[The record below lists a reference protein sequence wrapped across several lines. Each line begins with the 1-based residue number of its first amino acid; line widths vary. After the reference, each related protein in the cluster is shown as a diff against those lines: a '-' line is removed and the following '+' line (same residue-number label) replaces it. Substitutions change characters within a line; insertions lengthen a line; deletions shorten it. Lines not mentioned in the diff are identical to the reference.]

1 MTVYILIGIFIAS
14 LVALVKGADFLLTG
28 AERIGKFFKL
38 PPFVIGA
45 LIVGIGTSLPELAS
59 SISAILSP
67 EAGSNEI
74 VIANAVGSN
83 IANILLVAGLSAVMG
98 RVALK
103 GAKSKLTG
111 NKIVSTKNLLNLEAP
126 LLVISTVLFLGVVY
140 DGVVNRGEAVLIT
153 AAFLVYL
160 GYLLFHESDDEE
172 EEVEDDGEKVDKLV
186 WKDYAFLAGGSALL
200 GLGANYLIDSVVQ
213 LSQIWNIKP
222 ALISASAIA
231 IGTSLPEILVSV
243 GAVMRGRMDVAFGNV
258 FGSNVFNMLMLVGTI
273 GLFTNL
279 PVDQTTLSIGLP
291 FLAITT
297 FIFFVSVTSRKIY
310 VWEGLMFLIFYAFFI
325 MKLFGLA

>member
-1 MTVYILIGIFIAS
+1 MEVIILIGIFILS
-14 LVALVKGADFLLTG
+14 LVALVKGADFLLSG
-28 AERIGKFFKL
+28 AERIGMYFKL
-38 PPFVIGA
+38 PAFVIGA

-59 SISAILSP
+59 SISAVL
-67 EAGSNEI
+67 ADTGEI
-74 VIANAVGSN
+74 VVANAVGSN
-83 IANILLVAGLSAVMG
+83 IANILLVAGLSAVVG
-98 RVALK
+98 RAVAK
-103 GAKSKLTG
+103 NGKSKVTG

-126 LLVISTVLFLGVVY
+126 LLVISTVLFLGVAF
-140 DGVVNRGEAVLIT
+140 DGIINRGEAVLIT

-160 GYLLFHESDDEE
+160 GYLLFHEDDEE
-172 EEVEDDGEKVDKLV
+172 EGINNIQKNETVKELYPRDYFMLV
-186 WKDYAFLAGGSALL
+186 GGSALL
-200 GLGANYLIDSVVQ
+200 GLGANYLIESVVQ
-213 LSQIWNIKP
+213 LSQIWQINP

-231 IGTSLPEILVSV
+231 VGTSLPEILVSV

-273 GLFTNL
+273 GIFSSL
-279 PVDQTTLSIGLP
+279 PVDPDTLSIGLP

-325 MKLFGLA
+325 LKLFGLA

>member
-28 AERIGKFFKL
+28 AERVGKYFKL

-59 SISAILSP
+59 SISAVL
-67 EAGSNEI
+67 ADTGEI
-74 VIANAVGSN
+74 VVANAVGSN
-83 IANILLVAGLSAVMG
+83 IANILLVAGLSAVVG
-98 RVALK
+98 RQVMK
-103 GAKSKLTG
+103 GSKGKGVVG

-126 LLVISTVLFLGVVY
+126 LLVISTVLFLGVAY

-160 GYLLFHESDDEE
+160 GYLLFHESDDEDE
-172 EEVEDDGEKVDKLV
+172 EPNDEGEEVKQLLP
-186 WKDYAFLAGGSALL
+186 KDYFMLVGGSALL
-200 GLGANYLIDSVVQ
+200 GLGANYLIHSVVE
-213 LSQIWNIKP
+213 LSEIWQINP

-231 IGTSLPEILVSV
+231 VGTSLPEILVSV

-279 PVDQTTLSIGLP
+279 PVDPDTLAIGLP